1 MMANAKN
8 ILQGDYEK
16 IFPSRLRK
24 LMDDNHIS
32 QQKLADYLGLKNR
45 QSVAGYCS
53 GRSTPDLDSIV
64 KIARFF
70 GISTDYLLG
79 TTEDPAPRPS
89 VVDDLGLSPK
99 AVQYL
104 RTLHELTKI
113 PPYDDRIS
121 LLSHLLESQQF
132 DLMLSLCGKYV
143 DLMSRIPDPPF
154 AQSNEYKYCN
164 DTLKAHGFVISLP
177 DEQANALFSER
188 IVGLLRTVLD
198 ELAERVQKVILDYA
212 IYRQSKTAPGAVN
225 TESGKD
231 DTAH

>member
-1 MMANAKN
+1 MDNAKN
-8 ILQGDYEK
+8 TLQGDYEK
-16 IFPSRLRK
+16 FFPSRLRK

-32 QQKLADYLGLKNR
+32 QQKLADHLGLKNR

-70 GISTDYLLG
+70 DVSTDYLLG
-79 TTEDPAPRPS
+79 MTEDPAPRPS

-104 RTLHELTKI
+104 RTLQELTKI

-121 LLSHLLESQQF
+121 LLSHLFESGQF
-132 DLMLSLCGKYV
+132 DLMLSLCVRYV
-143 DLMSRIPDPPF
+143 NLMSMIPELSFSMSDDYIF
-154 AQSNEYKYCN
+154 CK

-188 IVGLLRTVLD
+188 IVNLLRTVLD
-198 ELAERVQKVILDYA
+198 ELAERIEHIKLDYA
-212 IYRQSKTAPGAVN
+212 KSRKNKAAPGAAN

-231 DTAH
+231 DTDH